1 MTVPNPRTSSSPES
15 SAPAAGPA
23 ALSGEELL
31 QAVVDGRIAPPAIS
45 TTLGFSLTAVRPGHA
60 TAAGETD
67 PGLGNIN
74 GTVHG
79 GYLATLL
86 DSVLGA
92 SVLTLLPPGAGI
104 STVQLNV
111 NFVRPV
117 PVGLGMLHCSA
128 QVVHLGR
135 TLATAQA
142 QLVGMD
148 GGRLYA
154 HATAG
159 IAVIPAGPDLPTGR

>member
-1 MTVPNPRTSSSPES
+1 MTVPNPRTPSSES
-15 SAPAAGPA
+15 SATAAGPA
-23 ALSGEELL
+23 GLSGEELL
-31 QAVVDGRIAPPAIS
+31 QAVVDGRIAAPPIS

-60 TAAGETD
+60 AVAGETG
-67 PGLGNIN
+67 PHLGNIN

-79 GYLATLL
+79 GYLATLM

-117 PVGLGMLHCSA
+117 PIGLGPLHCSA
-128 QVVHLGR
+128 HVVHLGR

-148 GGRLYA
+148 GGRLHA
-154 HATAG
+154 HATATVA
-159 IAVIPAGPDLPTGR
+159 ISPPDLRTEC